1 MLDETRAKKRI
12 KKCWREDY
20 NGLTDEHVRGERV
33 VIESEV
39 AWLVVDVIA
48 FLGLFQQILSYFL
61 W

>member
-48 FLGLFQQILSYFL
+48 FLGVFSTNTELFL